1 MDSSLKI
8 ENLTV
13 EVGRRVILKDLN
25 LEIPSGKTLVL
36 FGPNGS
42 GKSTLIKAIMGFE
55 NYAITQG
62 RIVYGGEVINGL
74 STDERAKKGIGVLF
88 QNPPKIRGIKLR
100 QMVELVTRRPAQENS
115 FVEKLNVGE
124 LMDRDLNVNFSGGE
138 MKRSELLQ
146 VLSQRPKL
154 LLLDEP
160 ESGVDIENIAMMGK
174 VLNAF
179 IHEHAVASLIITHT
193 GYVLDYVDA
202 QHACVL
208 MDRDI
213 RCYDDPRKVFED
225 IRQFGYEKCRTC
237 RGR

>member
-1 MDSSLKI
+1 MKI

-36 FGPNGS
+36 LGPNGS

-208 MDRDI
+208 IDRDI

>member
-1 MDSSLKI
+1 MKI

-208 MDRDI
+208 IDRDI

>member
-1 MDSSLKI
+1 MDSILKI
-8 ENLTV
+8 EDLTV
-13 EVGRRVILKDLN
+13 EVGDRVILKDLS
-25 LEIPSGKTLVL
+25 LQIPFGKTLVL

-55 NYAITQG
+55 NYAVTGG
-62 RIVYGGEVINGL
+62 RIVYGGEPINSL
-74 STDERAKKGIGVLF
+74 STDERAQKGIGVLF
-88 QNPPKIRGIKLR
+88 QNPPKVRGIKLR
-100 QMVELVTRRPAQENS
+100 QMVELVSHRPAQEDPY
-115 FVEKLNVGE
+115 VDKLNVGE

-146 VLSQRPKL
+146 VLSQKPKL

-179 IHEHAVASLIITHT
+179 IREHGVASLIITHT
-193 GYVLDYVDA
+193 GYILDYVDA

-225 IRQFGYEKCRTC
+225 IRQFGYEKCRSC
-237 RGR
+237 RGK

>member
-1 MDSSLKI
+1 MDNSLKI

-13 EVGRRVILKDLN
+13 EVGGRVILENLN
-25 LEIPSGKTLVL
+25 LEISSGSTLVL

-55 NYAITQG
+55 NYAITRG
-62 RIVYGGEVINGL
+62 KIVFGGEVINGL

-100 QMVELVTRRPAQENS
+100 QMVELVTRRPAQEDI
-115 FVEKLNVGE
+115 FVDKLNVGE

-146 VLSQRPKL
+146 VLSQKPKL

-160 ESGVDIENIAMMGK
+160 ESGVDIENIAMMGR

-179 IHEHAVASLIITHT
+179 IREHAVASLIITHT

-237 RGR
+237 RGQ

>member
-1 MDSSLKI
+1 LKI

-208 MDRDI
+208 IDRDI

>member
-1 MDSSLKI
+1 MESILKV

-13 EVGRRVILKDLN
+13 EINGKAVLEGLN
-25 LEIPSGKTLVL
+25 LDIQAHKTMVL

-55 NYAITQG
+55 NYAVTKG
-62 RIVYGGEVINGL
+62 RIVYQGEVINGL

-88 QNPPKIRGIKLR
+88 QNPPKIRGISLR
-100 QMVELVTRRPAQENS
+100 QMVELVTQRPARENHL
-115 FVEKLNVGE
+115 VETLNVEE
-124 LMDRDLNVNFSGGE
+124 LMGRDLNVSFSGGE

-160 ESGVDIENIAMMGK
+160 ESGVDIENIALMGK

-179 IHEHAVASLIITHT
+179 ILENAVSSLIITHT

-225 IRQFGYEKCRTC
+225 IRQYGYEKCRIC
-237 RGR
+237 RGQ

>member
-1 MDSSLKI
+1 MDTTLKV
-8 ENLTV
+8 ENVTV
-13 EVGRRVILKDLN
+13 EVAGRAILKDLN
-25 LEIPSGKTLVL
+25 LEIPRGKTLVL

-55 NYAITQG
+55 NYTVTGG
-62 RIVYGGEVINGL
+62 RIIYDGEVINSL
-74 STDERAKKGIGVLF
+74 PTDERAKKGIGVLF

-100 QMVELVTRRPAQENS
+100 QMVELVTGTPAQEDPY
-115 FVEKLNVGE
+115 VERLNVGE

-146 VLSQRPKL
+146 VLSQKPKL

-179 IHEHAVASLIITHT
+179 IREHAVASLIITHT

-213 RCYDDPRKVFED
+213 RCYDNPRRVFED
-225 IRQFGYEKCRTC
+225 IRQYGYEKCRTC
-237 RGR
+237 RGK

>member
-1 MDSSLKI
+1 MDNSLKI

-13 EVGRRVILKDLN
+13 EVGGRVILEDLN
-25 LEIPSGKTLVL
+25 LEISPGSTLVL

-55 NYAITQG
+55 NYAITHG
-62 RIVYGGEVINGL
+62 KIVFGGEVINGL

-100 QMVELVTRRPAQENS
+100 QMVELVTRRPAQEDI
-115 FVEKLNVGE
+115 FVDKLNVGE

-160 ESGVDIENIAMMGK
+160 ESGVDIENIAMMGR

-179 IHEHAVASLIITHT
+179 IREHAVASLIITHT

-237 RGR
+237 RGQ

>member
-1 MDSSLKI
+1 MDNSLKI

-13 EVGRRVILKDLN
+13 EVGGRVILKDLN
-25 LEIPSGKTLVL
+25 LEISSGSTLVL

-55 NYAITQG
+55 NYAITRG
-62 RIVYGGEVINGL
+62 EIVFGGEVINGL
-74 STDERAKKGIGVLF
+74 PTDERAKKGIGVLF

-100 QMVELVTRRPAQENS
+100 QMVELVTRRPAQEDI
-115 FVEKLNVGE
+115 FVDKLNVGE

-179 IHEHAVASLIITHT
+179 IREHAVASLIITHT

-237 RGR
+237 RGK